1 MLLYST
7 MLFALL
13 QAAVTVPFRN
23 PGTDFTPVW
32 TAARKYLA
40 GEPVFDSDYTVD
52 MPHYLYT
59 PAGTVVIAPIGIFDD
74 QSTGRLVM
82 LALGTLCIIAALAL
96 ATWMVTTRHFHH
108 VFPLIVTVVFLTPE
122 PVRTTLWLTNINGF
136 LLLLMVVFVW
146 CSLRLR
152 GAGWNEHLTRPEA
165 YVAGIAAGVA
175 ISVKPQFGVLLII
188 SVLLLQAAVVLIAA
202 VTCTALFTVGWFT
215 IAQPELFF
223 TNLVPYLSEPRPR
236 FNGSVAGLGIVFG
249 WPEWVVTLLTLLV
262 VAATVAA
269 VVKLWQWRDV
279 DDVMWAFTTVGVCF
293 AGGFMASGLL
303 QTYYAIWLLPMVLTV
318 VRPQSPMHW
327 PAMWLVVLFI
337 FANPKWPF
345 ASVILGSLP
354 PAMFFAAPFVVT
366 AWACATRPFAPVRPV
381 RHVR

>member
-165 YVAGIAAGVA
+165 YVAGITAGVA

-188 SVLLLQAAVVLIAA
+188 SVLLLQAAVVLIAESPA
-202 VTCTALFTVGWFT
+202 PPSSPSVGSPLRSRSYSSPTWFLICRSRAPASTA
-215 IAQPELFF
+215 P
-223 TNLVPYLSEPRPR
+223 
-236 FNGSVAGLGIVFG
+236 
-249 WPEWVVTLLTLLV
+249 
-262 VAATVAA
+262 
-269 VVKLWQWRDV
+269 
-279 DDVMWAFTTVGVCF
+279 
-293 AGGFMASGLL
+293 
-303 QTYYAIWLLPMVLTV
+303 
-318 VRPQSPMHW
+318 
-327 PAMWLVVLFI
+327 
-337 FANPKWPF
+337 
-345 ASVILGSLP
+345 SL
-354 PAMFFAAPFVVT
+354 
-366 AWACATRPFAPVRPV
+366 AWASCSAGRSG
-381 RHVR
+381 